1 MILLPAMNTVLPPIE
16 SCCVSLSTLLRLGGK
31 YYDGPIALLIYYI
44 HIISVLF
51 VGLIQNPIVSL
62 NFTLLL

>member
-1 MILLPAMNTVLPPIE
+1 MILLPAMNTVLQPIE
-16 SCCVSLSTLLRLGGK
+16 SCCVSTLHRLGGK
-31 YYDGPIALLIYYI
+31 YYDGPIALLIHYI